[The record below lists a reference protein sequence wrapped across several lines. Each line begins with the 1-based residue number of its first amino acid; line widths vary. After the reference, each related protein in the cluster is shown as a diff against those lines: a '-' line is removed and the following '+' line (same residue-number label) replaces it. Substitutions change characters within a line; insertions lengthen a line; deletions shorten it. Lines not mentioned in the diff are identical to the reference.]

1 MTIINVPIV
10 GTAITVYGA
19 IQKRSHK
26 SIYKTNTRNEA
37 KRLRATTLA
46 IAKLEQ
52 H

>member
-1 MTIINVPIV
+1 MTTINVAII
-10 GTAITVYGA
+10 GTVITKKGA

-26 SIYKTNTRNEA
+26 SIYKTNTRIEA